1 MTIPDRPL
9 YDPNVP
15 EDPSND
21 LAATQPELLD
31 NFKSLFTQFLANH
44 VGLDETTPGNHT
56 YVQMLPY
63 SGDAQTG
70 ATELSIYPKEVE
82 GQTTQL
88 FLREAGNGD
97 PIQLTAY
104 QIYGVPETDSQ
115 ISYFTFLPGN
125 IIVYF
130 GSFGTLPDYKLILTP
145 PVCKKVI
152 TVSFC
157 QKTSSTIVPKPF
169 VEIIQP
175 TSGFIDSL
183 LVKRSLVGTPEQIAA
198 PPSFYIVV
206 GNF

>member
-1 MTIPDRPL
+1 MTVPDRPI

-15 EDPSND
+15 SDPSDN
-21 LAATQPELLD
+21 LAVTQPELLD
-31 NFKSLFTQFLANH
+31 NFKSLFTQFLKNH
-44 VGLDETTPGNHT
+44 VGLDETGAGNHT
-56 YVQMLPY
+56 YVHMLQQ
-63 SGDAQTG
+63 STDLQTG
-70 ATELSIYPKEVE
+70 ATELNIYPKEVE

-88 FLREAGNGD
+88 FLRQAGNAD

-104 QIYGVPETDSQ
+104 QIYGVPETDNQ

-130 GSFGTLPDYKLILTP
+130 GSFGTLPDSKLILTP
-145 PVCKKVI
+145 PVCRKVI

-157 QKTSSTIVPKPF
+157 QKTTSSIVPKPY
-169 VEIIQP
+169 VEILQP
-175 TSGFIDSL
+175 ISGFVDSI
-183 LVKRSLVGTPEQIAA
+183 LVKTSPVDAA